1 MSGLCKRGE
10 IQEQGRI
17 EVRYALPM
25 LDLVS
30 PTFAMNTTT
39 VLGTNRAPAVELQ
52 LTRFN
57 TGNRGL
63 RCRTLRCDR
72 T

>member
-25 LDLVS
+25 LDLMS

-39 VLGTNRAPAVELQ
+39 VLGTLGLTEL
-52 LTRFN
+52 L
-57 TGNRGL
+57 
-63 RCRTLRCDR
+63 
-72 T
+72 